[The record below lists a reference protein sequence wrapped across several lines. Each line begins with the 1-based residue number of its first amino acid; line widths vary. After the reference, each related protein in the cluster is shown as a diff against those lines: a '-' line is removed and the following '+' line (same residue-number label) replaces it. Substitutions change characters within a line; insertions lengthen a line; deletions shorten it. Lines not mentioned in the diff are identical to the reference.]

1 MKCKK
6 DKKGC
11 SLFRRTI
18 EEPAESSA
26 PAGPS
31 STTDAP
37 LETENVDDRARK
49 RRKVHDSPVL
59 PTPATRTSPRRTTI
73 PEVVIPLRSTRPII
87 AAAPAPP
94 IPPAPSAPPSRR
106 PSSSF
111 SFSPVVPSSSFSS
124 GSQLGPPST
133 IGTSRSVP
141 DFSAQSLR
149 LEVSLLQS
157 RLTATEQLLRR
168 EQERSRQELATLQEQ
183 IIAER
188 RAYME
193 FIDKLKGDMPR
204 D

>member
-1 MKCKK
+1 M
-6 DKKGC
+6 
-11 SLFRRTI
+11 
-18 EEPAESSA
+18 
-26 PAGPS
+26 
-31 STTDAP
+31 
-37 LETENVDDRARK
+37 
-49 RRKVHDSPVL
+49 
-59 PTPATRTSPRRTTI
+59 
-73 PEVVIPLRSTRPII
+73 
-87 AAAPAPP
+87 
-94 IPPAPSAPPSRR
+94 
-106 PSSSF
+106 
-111 SFSPVVPSSSFSS
+111 
-124 GSQLGPPST
+124 
-133 IGTSRSVP
+133 P